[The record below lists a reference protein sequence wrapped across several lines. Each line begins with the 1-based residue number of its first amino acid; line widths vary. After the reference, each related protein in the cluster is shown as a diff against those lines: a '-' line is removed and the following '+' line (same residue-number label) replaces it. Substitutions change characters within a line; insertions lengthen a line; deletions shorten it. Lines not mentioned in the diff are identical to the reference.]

1 MAVVGKPD
9 AALGEIVVAFIVPR
23 EDGQLDD
30 LRPFL
35 AERLAGYKLPA
46 EFHLI
51 EQIPRTGSGK
61 IKRYELRD
69 LLKATQAS
77 DATA

>member
-1 MAVVGKPD
+1 VGKPD
-9 AALGEIVVAFIVPR
+9 EALGEIVVAFIVPR
-23 EDGQLDD
+23 EDRRLD

-46 EFHLI
+46 EFRLI

-61 IKRYELRD
+61 IKRHELRE
-69 LLKATQAS
+69 LLRSPQAS
-77 DATA
+77 DVTA